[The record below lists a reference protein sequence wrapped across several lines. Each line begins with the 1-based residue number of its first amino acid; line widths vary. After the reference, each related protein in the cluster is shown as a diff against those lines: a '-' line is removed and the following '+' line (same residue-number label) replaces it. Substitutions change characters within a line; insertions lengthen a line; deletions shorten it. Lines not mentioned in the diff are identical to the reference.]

1 MYGSDP
7 PRTHH
12 RSPVLGGRS
21 TGGFTLVELIL
32 VIVLVGIL
40 AGTVAVFV
48 IPPFRAAVDLE
59 NRANLVDA
67 ADSAL
72 ATIDREARNALPN
85 SIRVHTSSGNAH
97 LEFITTRTGGRYR
110 RLPAPGGGSDPFV
123 PARSADTFDV
133 PGGLFDAGSVRTRA
147 PGTLCADGAGDCVS
161 VYNTGQPGFDAYS
174 GQNIAAITSASANSL
189 GYDRGAAGP
198 AFATHSP
205 TQRFFVVDDVVSYI
219 CDIGSGRLLRFPGYG
234 LQSGTPSPGGGE
246 LLAEN
251 VAGCSF
257 RYNPGTSTR
266 RGLLTLRLD
275 LEREGE
281 DVFLIEQV
289 QVMNAP

>member
-1 MYGSDP
+1 MNRRGLPS
-7 PRTHH
+7 RLA
-12 RSPVLGGRS
+12 R
-21 TGGFTLVELIL
+21 GFTLVEL
-32 VIVLVGIL
+32 VLVVVLIGIL
-40 AGTVAVFV
+40 AATAAVFV
-48 IPPFRAAVDLE
+48 VPPFRAAVDLE
-59 NRANLVDA
+59 NRADLVSA

-85 SIRVHTSSGNAH
+85 SIRVHSSSGDAH

-133 PGGLFDAGSVRTRA
+133 PGGLIDAGAVQTRA
-147 PGTLCADGAGDCVS
+147 PGTNCANALGDCLS
-161 VYNTGQPGFDAYS
+161 VYNTGQPGFDAYG
-174 GQNIAAITSASANSL
+174 GQNIAAITSVASNSL
-189 GYDRGAAGP
+189 GYDSGGAGP

-205 TQRFFVVDDVVSYI
+205 SQRFFVVDNVVSYI
-219 CDIGSGRLLRFPGYG
+219 CDPGNGRLLRFSGYG
-234 LQSGTPSPGGGE
+234 LQPGTPSPAGGE

-251 VAGCSF
+251 VAGCDF
-257 RYNPGTSTR
+257 RYDPGTSTR

-275 LEREGE
+275 LEHEGE